1 MQVRNM
7 ILTVLIGGPLAGAAM
22 GFAANPTM
30 TAPPEPSWRSARPDP
45 IYSSQ
50 PRQIVD
56 YGPQDLSPT
65 WYVDRMPT
73 WKRRAAEQEAAAYAR
88 MQYAAYEPE
97 PLPAPEAETE
107 APPPSPVKIVTWP
120 QPPTKQT
127 PLDQAAEAR
136 NAERDA
142 QASAGEARSAA
153 AEPAQREAEPMVDP
167 AAPAL

>member
-1 MQVRNM
+1 MQTRNVM
-7 ILTVLIGGPLAGAAM
+7 LTALIGGPLVGM
-22 GFAANPTM
+22 LLGVAANPTM
-30 TAPPEPSWRSARPDP
+30 VAPPEPSWRSARPDP

-56 YGPQDLSPT
+56 YGPQDLSPN

-88 MQYAAYEPE
+88 LQYAAYDPE
-97 PLPAPEAETE
+97 PLPSPEPEAE
-107 APPPSPVKIVTWP
+107 APPPSPVKIVIW
-120 QPPTKQT
+120 PTKT
-127 PLDQAAEAR
+127 PLDQAAEER

-153 AEPAQREAEPMVDP
+153 AEAEPMVDP
-167 AAPAL
+167 AAPSL

>member
-45 IYSSQ
+45 IYSNQ
-50 PRQIVD
+50 PQQIID

-65 WYVDRMPT
+65 WYLDRMPT
-73 WKRRAAEQEAAAYAR
+73 WKRRAAGQGTAAYAR
-88 MQYAAYEPE
+88 IQYAAYDPE
-97 PLPAPEAETE
+97 PLPAPEPEAETE
-107 APPPSPVKIVTWP
+107 APPPSQMKIVTWP
-120 QPPTKQT
+120 KT
-127 PLDQAAEAR
+127 PLDQAAETR

-142 QASAGEARSAA
+142 KAPAGETRSAA
-153 AEPAQREAEPMVDP
+153 AEPAEREAEPMVDP